1 MHRRIWA
8 YSLEKQFQAR
18 SNILDKRTGKVVAKG
33 RRQVHEKLHMDLR
46 SQSKYWTGG
55 FRSLGYECNHQKNL
69 KTLRGAKSNGLFLG
83 GTKWNR
89 NCPCDGLGAMRS

>member
-1 MHRRIWA
+1 
-8 YSLEKQFQAR
+8 
-18 SNILDKRTGKVVAKG
+18 
-33 RRQVHEKLHMDLR
+33 MDLR

-55 FRSLGYECNHQKNL
+55 FRSLGYECNRQQNL